1 MEAQDKQEDE
11 ISRIELLNSELLAT
25 VGHELRGPLAS
36 IKGYTA
42 TLLRH
47 ERSISREERHEFL
60 VAIATASNRLER
72 IIDRLLKVSQLET
85 GTMTIKRSP
94 VNLAHLLHEAI
105 MAAEQHTL
113 QHAAG
118 HFTFGLHLR
127 DAAGMLTNDEPPVM
141 ADPRL
146 LREVLD
152 NLLENAVHYSPRG
165 GAIDVI
171 VRPLEQAVEIC
182 VCDHGLGIPS
192 EHLNRIFE
200 RFYRMDT
207 RLIRDVNG
215 LGLGLTICKY
225 IVELHG
231 GVIWA
236 ESCPSG
242 GSAFHVR
249 LPVEEAAMNS
259 LPLVAAKER

>member
-1 MEAQDKQEDE
+1 MEAQDKQAEGMSE
-11 ISRIELLNSELLAT
+11 MELLNSELLAT

-47 ERSISREERHEFL
+47 ERRLSREERHDFL
-60 VAIATASNRLER
+60 VAIATASDRLER
-72 IIDRLLKVSQLET
+72 IVDRLLKVSQFEAGTLTLE
-85 GTMTIKRSP
+85 RAP
-94 VNLAHLLHEAI
+94 VDLAHLLREAI
-105 MAAEQHTL
+105 MAAEQYTV
-113 QHAAG
+113 QHVAG
-118 HFTFGLHLR
+118 HFTFGLHLSM
-127 DAAGMLTNDEPPVM
+127 ATNISANDEQPVM

-152 NLLENAVHYSPRG
+152 NLLENAVHYSPQG

-171 VRPLEQAVEIC
+171 ARPLEQAVEIC

-200 RFYRMDT
+200 CFYRLDT
-207 RLIRDVNG
+207 RLIREVNG

-249 LPVEEAAMNS
+249 LPMEEGPMNS
-259 LPLVAAKER
+259 IPLVAAGER